1 MSSKRSVKVCSY
13 QSVQANQ
20 FRAEL
25 EAAGLKR
32 AKVCIS
38 AVEGLVILARGP
50 VVAVK
55 NSQRGSSS
63 PVHAMGMIIQMGL
76 ARFDVASQS
85 YSLTPAGVEY
95 HEQLQA
101 KGLTESAL
109 QCRARINQ
117 FAQEVA
123 A

>member
-1 MSSKRSVKVCSY
+1 MKRPVKLCSY

-32 AKVCIS
+32 EKVCIS
-38 AVEGLVILARGP
+38 AVEGLVILAKGP
-50 VVAVK
+50 VTAVK
-55 NSQRGSSS
+55 NSQRGNSS
-63 PVHAMGMIIQMGL
+63 PVHAMGTIIQMGL
-76 ARFDVASQS
+76 AKFDPASQS
-85 YSLTPAGVEY
+85 YALTAAGVDY
-95 HEQLQA
+95 YEQLKA

-109 QCRARINQ
+109 QCRARINA

>member
-1 MSSKRSVKVCSY
+1 MKRPVKLCSY
-13 QSVQANQ
+13 QSVQANL

-32 AKVCIS
+32 DKVCIS
-38 AVEGLVILARGP
+38 AVEGLIILTQGP
-50 VVAVK
+50 VTAVK

-63 PVHAMGMIIQMGL
+63 PVHSMGTIIQMGL
-76 ARFDVASQS
+76 ARFDVATKS
-85 YSLTPAGVEY
+85 YTLTPAGVEY
-95 HEQLQA
+95 HEQLHA
-101 KGLTESAL
+101 AGLTESAL

-117 FAQEVA
+117 FAKEVA